1 MKSKKRD
8 MMRTKILENIKK
20 ARILIDGSK
29 LITFYLKLIPFF
41 ILGNSEISTR
51 GTTLTPPNR
60 EVL

>member
-8 MMRTKILENIKK
+8 TMRTKILENIKK
-20 ARILIDGSK
+20 ARILIDGRN
-29 LITFYLKLIPFF
+29 L
-41 ILGNSEISTR
+41 EISTR